1 MKTRRA
7 AVPYRNVPRVDSPV
21 VAALF
26 EVCRGIA
33 KGCVALGVLGS
44 AVEVA
49 RADPQPV
56 AERD

>member
-1 MKTRRA
+1 M
-7 AVPYRNVPRVDSPV
+7 AVPCRNLPRVDSPV

-26 EVCRGIA
+26 EVRRGSA
-33 KGCVALGVLGS
+33 EGCVALGVLES

-56 AERD
+56 AEKD